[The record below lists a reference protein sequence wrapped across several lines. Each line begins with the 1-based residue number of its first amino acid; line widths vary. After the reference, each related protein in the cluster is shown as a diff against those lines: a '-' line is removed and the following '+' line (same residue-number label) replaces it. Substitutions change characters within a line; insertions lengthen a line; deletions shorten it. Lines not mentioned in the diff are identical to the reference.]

1 MRTNCRFWV
10 HDFIARNSKHYAKK
24 VAQDIV
30 AKTGVLNELPLVGR
44 MVTELD
50 DGATRE
56 LSLYSYRGAQ
66 RVLPLFMP
74 FSHHP
79 RKRFGQSFLHDSAVI
94 RRILG
99 AVAPHPGEH
108 LVEIGPGRGAIT
120 VELLEAAGRL
130 DAVELD
136 RDLVEPLAQRCRGL
150 GQIHIHNADALTFD
164 LCGLASPGERLR
176 LVGNLP
182 YNISTPLLFRFLDQA
197 ACIEDMHLMLQREVV
212 DRITAAPGS
221 KTYGRL
227 SVMIQAY
234 CQAVPLFTIRPGAFN
249 PAPKVD
255 SAFLRLDPYRP
266 LPYPVE
272 DRQCLARLVAAAF
285 SQRRKTLRNS
295 LRGLVSDELLLAQGV
310 DPGRRAEELSVATF
324 VVLAN
329 AACNASV

>member
-1 MRTNCRFWV
+1 
-10 HDFIARNSKHYAKK
+10 
-24 VAQDIV
+24 
-30 AKTGVLNELPLVGR
+30 
-44 MVTELD
+44 
-50 DGATRE
+50 
-56 LSLYSYRGAQ
+56 LSHR
-66 RVLPLFMP
+66 
-74 FSHHP
+74 P
-79 RKRFGQSFLHDSAVI
+79 RKRFGQNFLHDPAVI
-94 RRILG
+94 RRILA
-99 AVAPHPGEH
+99 AVAPRPGQH
-108 LVEIGPGRGAIT
+108 LVEIGPGQGAIT

-150 GQIHIHNADALTFD
+150 GTLRIHNADALTFD
-164 LCGLASPGERLR
+164 LCGLAFPGERLR

-197 ACIEDMHLMLQREVV
+197 SCIEDVHLMLQREVV

-227 SVMIQAY
+227 SVMVQTY
-234 CQAVPLFTIRPGAFN
+234 CRAMPLFTIRPGAFN

-255 SAFLRLDPYRP
+255 SAFLRLNPYRP

-272 DRQCLARLVAAAF
+272 DRQLLARLVAAAF

-295 LRGLVSDELLLAQGV
+295 LRGLVSHELLLAQGI
-310 DPGRRAEELSVATF
+310 DPGKRAEELSVATF